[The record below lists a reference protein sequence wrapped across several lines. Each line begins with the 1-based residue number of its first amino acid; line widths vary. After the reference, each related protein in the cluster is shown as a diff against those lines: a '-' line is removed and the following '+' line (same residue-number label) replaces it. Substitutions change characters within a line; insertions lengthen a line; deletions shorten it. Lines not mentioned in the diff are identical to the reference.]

1 MANTIEQEVICEW
14 NDEFGYHMFDRRD
27 VLKATGAT
35 ATAATVGLSG
45 CLKVLASWS
54 EEQPPAYRKRIV
66 TDDDGWVGFGYVDWD
81 ELTTIT
87 GADEDSESEPGYGLD
102 AAEVMHGYPLEGV
115 ISLADRLTVELAG
128 SGIGGLLRPYPAL
141 EGLDDKQRG
150 SETAETFES
159 TVGEV
164 MTVNDALVLLGSIDI
179 DEIVTHI
186 TETPEEDTVR
196 REYERSGEQSGYE
209 IYTPVDGGSSLGT
222 PALGIGDDA
231 IVAAGGEDG
240 IESNAASLGTITDGG
255 EQATDAIDEFAWLME
270 YAGEGQI
277 IFGGYGESTSFPQDP
292 SEHWGNTDSI
302 AQSFT
307 QFVDAK
313 GAVGSLSIE
322 DEETTSATLAI
333 NYQYDT
339 IDDSFEAALRGRLAS
354 GATERSIK
362 VNSDRHRIRATATWG
377 DGSDI
382 DSNNDSGNKS
392 TQ

>member
-1 MANTIEQEVICEW
+1 MENAIEKEVICEW
-14 NDEFGYHMFDRRD
+14 NDEFGYHMFNRRD

-35 ATAATVGLSG
+35 ATAATVGLAG
-45 CLKVLASWS
+45 CLEVLASWS
-54 EEQPPAYRKRIV
+54 EEQPPAYRKHIV
-66 TDDDGWVGFGYVDWD
+66 TDDTGWVGFGYVDWD
-81 ELTTIT
+81 ELTTVT
-87 GADEDSESEPGYGLD
+87 GSDANTESESGYELD

-115 ISLADRLTVELAG
+115 ISLTDRLTVGLAG
-128 SGIGGLLRPYPAL
+128 SGIGGLVRPYPAL
-141 EGLDDKQRG
+141 EGLDDEQRG
-150 SETAETFES
+150 SGTAETFES

-164 MTVNDALVLLGSIDI
+164 MTVNDTLVLLGSIDV

-186 TETPEEDTVR
+186 TESPAEDTVR

-209 IYTPVDGGSSLGT
+209 IFTPIDSGSSLGT
-222 PALGIGDDA
+222 PALGISDDT

-240 IESNAASLGTITDGG
+240 PESNTASLETITDGG
-255 EQATDAIDEFAWLME
+255 ERATDTIDEFDWLME
-270 YAGEGQI
+270 QTGEGQI

-322 DEETTSATLAI
+322 DDETTSATLAI
-333 NYQYDT
+333 DYQYDT

-354 GATERSIK
+354 GATDRSIE

-382 DSNNDSGNKS
+382 DNNGDTANES

>member
-1 MANTIEQEVICEW
+1 MGNATEKEVICQW

-45 CLKVLASWS
+45 CLEVLASWS

-66 TDDDGWVGFGYVDWD
+66 TDDDGWVRFGYVDWD
-81 ELTTIT
+81 ELTTVT
-87 GADEDSESEPGYGLD
+87 GADTENEGESGYELD
-102 AAEVMHGYPLEGV
+102 VAEVMHGYPLEGV
-115 ISLADRLTVELAG
+115 ISLADRLTVGLAG

-141 EGLDDKQRG
+141 EGLDDEQRG
-150 SETAETFES
+150 SGTAETFES

-164 MTVNDALVLLGSIDI
+164 MTVNDTLVLLGSIDV
-179 DEIVTHI
+179 DEIASHVA
-186 TETPEEDTVR
+186 ETPAEDTVR

-209 IYTPVDGGSSLGT
+209 FYTPIDSGSSLGT
-222 PALGIGDDA
+222 PALAISDDA
-231 IVAAGGEDG
+231 VVAAGGEDG
-240 IESNAASLGTITDGG
+240 PESNAASLETITDDG
-255 EQATDAIDEFAWLME
+255 ERATDSIDEFAWLLE
-270 YAGEGQI
+270 HTGEGQI

-292 SEHWGNTDSI
+292 SEHWGNVDSI

-322 DEETTSATLAI
+322 DGETTSATLAI
-333 NYQYDT
+333 DYQYDT

-362 VNSDRHRIRATATWG
+362 VDSDRHRIRATATWG

-382 DSNNDSGNKS
+382 DNNNDSGNES